1 MALHTINDLK
11 QRQALPLEIKIR
23 MTQQR
28 IREWVSEY
36 GTDGVYVSFS
46 GGKDSTV
53 LLHIV
58 RKMYPDIPA
67 VFLDTGLEYP
77 EIREFVKTFDNVVWL
92 KPEMNFKQVINTY
105 GYPFISKEVSNCVD
119 GARKYLDALA
129 NKENAE
135 VSDDANIP
143 YASNMADILGIARR
157 REAKDNPEWHA
168 LRSGEISNY
177 RVLRLLGELK
187 DKEGKPSKFN
197 QTKYAFF
204 LNAPFKISDKCCN
217 VMKKRPA
224 HKYERETGRKPIIA
238 TMAEESYL
246 RTQKW
251 LDEGCNA
258 FDGTHPHSKPMS
270 FWRNQDVLRYIK
282 DNNLPIASVYG
293 DIVEDVDPAD
303 FVGNQM
309 KLWDIPGDQKCK
321 ALKTTGCKRTGCAMC
336 MFGGHID
343 VNRIADIAKVSRPE
357 ISDYVFRGGTFDER
371 GLWVPDKIGLG
382 YWFVMKWTNI
392 HGGFNMNIPNFEEY
406 EKKYGNEKTHRYLYG
421 DTSDD

>member
-92 KPEMNFKQVINTY
+92 KPEVNFKQVINTY

-119 GARKYLDALA
+119 GARKYLDVLA
-129 NKENAE
+129 DKENAE

-157 REAKDNPEWHA
+157 REAKDNPEWLA

-251 LDEGCNA
+251 LAEGCNA
-258 FDGTHPHSKPMS
+258 FDGKNPHSKPMS

-293 DIVEDVDPAD
+293 DIVEEVPEENA
-303 FVGNQM
+303 NHQI
-309 KLWDIPGDQKCK
+309 KLWECDTKTKEVNLI
-321 ALKTTGCKRTGCAMC
+321 TTGCKRTGCMYCA
-336 MFGGHID
+336 FGCHLNND
-343 VNRIADIAKVSRPE
+343 QRFVSMKETHPKQYDYIMRPE
-357 ISDYVFRGGTFDER
+357 SEGGLNYKEVIDWINEH
-371 GLWVPDKIGLG
+371 GNL
-382 YWFVMKWTNI
+382 NI
-392 HGGFNMNIPNFEEY
+392 
-406 EKKYGNEKTHRYLYG
+406 KY
-421 DTSDD
+421 